1 MKKALKIFWLFLTG
15 SMGNNGQKTG
25 LLFESAKFHN
35 CVILVDAL
43 ILPKTLSLLSHV
55 RWINAI
61 ENGFYVTFSAAAFC
75 RQMKCAH
82 SFQL

>member
-1 MKKALKIFWLFLTG
+1 MVK
-15 SMGNNGQKTG
+15 KTG

-61 ENGFYVTFSAAAFC
+61 EDGFLCNFFS
-75 RQMKCAH
+75 R
-82 SFQL
+82 SVL

>member
-1 MKKALKIFWLFLTG
+1 MVK
-15 SMGNNGQKTG
+15 KTG

-61 ENGFYVTFSAAAFC
+61 ENGFF
-75 RQMKCAH
+75 M
-82 SFQL
+82 